1 MRIALIRI
9 AASFV
14 FAALIVKADA
24 FAQLTKLNVG
34 YVGITSD
41 NAAAF
46 IARDTGIYARN
57 GLDVQLIYF
66 NSGSTAVTAL
76 ITGDTPVSQTAG
88 PGVIN
93 ATMNG
98 ADAVMIAG
106 GNVTLDY
113 WMLSRPEIKTPE
125 QLKGGAVAISRFGSA
140 SDFIV
145 RYALQRLGLTPVKDV
160 AILQVGSLT
169 ERLAAM
175 ETKRVQ
181 ATVLAP
187 PAASTTSRA
196 IVPSPKAS
204 SWPRLNT
211 LPAAS
216 GESAARAIARTT
228 SSTWRQS
235 RSCWPSP

>member
-1 MRIALIRI
+1 MRRPLIRFV
-9 AASFV
+9 ALFV
-14 FAALIVKADA
+14 FAALFVNAEA
-24 FAQLTKLNVG
+24 FAQLTKLSVG
-34 YVGITSD
+34 YVGVTSD

-46 IARDTGIYARN
+46 VARETGIYARN

-76 ITGDTPVSQTAG
+76 ITGDTPISQTAG

-98 ADAVMIAG
+98 SDTVMIAG

-169 ERLAAM
+169 ETACGDGD
-175 ETKRVQ
+175 Q
-181 ATVLAP
+181 ASAGD
-187 PAASTTSRA
+187 RA
-196 IVPSPKAS
+196 
-204 SWPRLNT
+204 
-211 LPAAS
+211 
-216 GESAARAIARTT
+216 SAAGDVSSAGARL
-228 SSTWRQS
+228 QYPS
-235 RSCWPSP
+235 RHRCARSAVSGNRRRHNAKIHS

>member
-1 MRIALIRI
+1 MHIALIRI

-14 FAALIVKADA
+14 CAALFFEAQA

-66 NSGSTAVTAL
+66 NSGTTAVTAL
-76 ITGDTPVSQTAG
+76 ITGETPISQTAG

-98 ADAVMIAG
+98 SDTVMIAG

-140 SDFIV
+140 SDFLV
-145 RYALQRLGLTPVKDV
+145 RSALQRLRLTPV
-160 AILQVGSLT
+160 
-169 ERLAAM
+169 
-175 ETKRVQ
+175 
-181 ATVLAP
+181 
-187 PAASTTSRA
+187 
-196 IVPSPKAS
+196 
-204 SWPRLNT
+204 
-211 LPAAS
+211 
-216 GESAARAIARTT
+216 
-228 SSTWRQS
+228 
-235 RSCWPSP
+235 